1 MNELRYQVDLLTAMN
16 QKLSVQEKMYRLV
29 CDTSYN
35 AFLYYSFEKSEISL
49 LGKWDSF
56 FDFRIRDWK
65 DLGRLY
71 EMVDEPYVDT
81 LRDVIFLEK
90 KHRQEAVTECM
101 LRDKRAWLEFRA
113 RVFYDEEGVP
123 QDKIISVSDITKFK
137 QQNEELTY
145 MAYYDSLTG
154 LYNRNYFVRLLTE
167 YVRRAQEE
175 REIVSVLLIDIDDFR
190 KVNDGLGI
198 IVGDELVQQLGS
210 FLKEMSCEDIIVCHL
225 NSDIYCMAIY
235 DPTGPKS
242 VTKIHERIQERMRKP
257 FLLSG
262 GQEIGI
268 TVSVGVAEYPES
280 AATALELIG
289 CAEIVMYKSKDMGK
303 NTIQYFDTPILNEFL
318 QNVQIE
324 NQLKDAIYGNNSFEL
339 YYQPQYYSGNK
350 QLRGMEALIRWRDGS
365 GRMISP
371 AVFIPIAEQNGAI
384 VSIGRWVMEE
394 SIRQFAEWRSRWD
407 KPLVLSIN
415 VSAIQYM
422 KDGFVDE
429 LLQVL
434 STYQVPA
441 GEVELEITE
450 SVLIEDF
457 NKVTAKL
464 RVLRDYGI
472 RVSLDDFG
480 TGFSSLSYLKKLPIN
495 TLKIDKS
502 FIDTVL
508 SDAATRII
516 TESIISM
523 VHTLGLETIAEG
535 VEQEQ
540 QYKYLHAIGC
550 NIIQGYYFGRP
561 LPVQEMEMLLE
572 QMGENFG

>member
-1 MNELRYQVDLLTAMN
+1 MNELRYQVDLLTAKN

-29 CDTSYN
+29 CETSYN
-35 AFLYYSFEKSEISL
+35 AFLYYSFDKSEITL

-71 EMVDEPYVDT
+71 EMVDEPYIDQ
-81 LRDVIFLEK
+81 LREVLFLEK
-90 KHRQEAVTECM
+90 KGKQDAVIECM
-101 LRDKRAWLEFRA
+101 LRDRRAWLEFRA
-113 RVFYDEEGVP
+113 KVFYDEEGVP
-123 QDKIISVSDITKFK
+123 RDKIISVSDITKFK

-154 LYNRNYFVRLLTE
+154 LYNRNYFVRLLSE
-167 YVRRAQEE
+167 FVRRAQEE
-175 REIVSVLLIDIDDFR
+175 REIVSVMLIDIDDFR

-198 IVGDELVQQLGS
+198 IVGDELVQQVGS
-210 FLKEMSCEDIIVCHL
+210 FLKEMSSEDIIVCHL
-225 NSDIYCMAIY
+225 NSDIYCMAVY
-235 DPTGPKS
+235 DPTGRKA
-242 VTKIHERIQERMRKP
+242 VGKIHERIQERMSKP

-262 GQEIGI
+262 GQEINI
-268 TVSVGVAEYPES
+268 TVSIGVAEYPES

-324 NQLKDAIYGNNSFEL
+324 NQLKDAISSKNFEL
-339 YYQPQYYSGNK
+339 YYQPQYFAGNK

-394 SIRQFAEWRSRWD
+394 GVRQFAKWRQKQE
-407 KPLVLSIN
+407 KPMVLSIN

-434 STYQVPA
+434 STYQVQPQ
-441 GEVELEITE
+441 EVELEITE

-457 NKVTAKL
+457 EKVTAKL
-464 RVLRDYGI
+464 QILRSYGI

-480 TGFSSLSYLKKLPIN
+480 TGFSSLSYLKKLPID

-502 FIDTVL
+502 FIDTLL
-508 SDAATRII
+508 SDGATRVI

-523 VHTLGLETIAEG
+523 VRTLGLETIAEG

-550 NIIQGYYFGRP
+550 DIIQGYYFGRP
-561 LPVQEMEMLLE
+561 LPVQEMEALLE
-572 QMGENFG
+572 KLA

>member
-35 AFLYYSFEKSEISL
+35 AYLYYSFEKSEIHM

-65 DLGRLY
+65 DLGHLY
-71 EMVDEPYVDT
+71 ETVDEPYVEK
-81 LRDVIFLEK
+81 LKEVLFLERRK
-90 KHRQEAVTECM
+90 DKEAVTECM
-101 LRDKRAWLEFRA
+101 LRDKKAWLEFRA
-113 RVFYDEEGVP
+113 RVYYDEDGIP
-123 QDKIISVSDITKFK
+123 QDKIISISDITKFK
-137 QQNEELTY
+137 AQNEELTY

-154 LYNRNYFVRLLTE
+154 LYNRNYFVRLLAE
-167 YVRRAQEE
+167 YVRRAKDEQ
-175 REIVSVLLIDIDDFR
+175 EIVSVLLIDIDDFR
-190 KVNDGLGI
+190 KINDGLGI
-198 IVGDELVQQLGS
+198 IVGDELVQQVGS
-210 FLKEMSCEDIIVCHL
+210 FIKQFSMEDIIACHL
-225 NSDIYCMAIY
+225 NSDVYCMAIY
-235 DPTGPKS
+235 APTGSKS
-242 VTKIHERIQERMRKP
+242 VEQIYNRIRERLHNP
-257 FLLSG
+257 FVLSG
-262 GQEIGI
+262 GQEINI

-280 AATALELIG
+280 ASTALELIG
-289 CAEIVMYKSKDMGK
+289 CAEIVMYKSKDLGK
-303 NTIQYFDTPILNEFL
+303 DNIQYFDTPILNAFL

-324 NQLKDAIYGNNSFEL
+324 NQLKDAIYSHSFEL
-339 YYQPQYYSGNK
+339 YYQPQYFAGNQ

-371 AVFIPIAEQNGAI
+371 AVFIPIAEKNGAI
-384 VSIGRWVMEE
+384 VSIGKWVIEE
-394 SIRQFAEWRSRWD
+394 SIRQFSLWRHKRERQMI
-407 KPLVLSIN
+407 LSIN
-415 VSAIQYM
+415 VSPIQYL
-422 KDGFVDE
+422 KDGFEDE

-434 STYQVPA
+434 STYQVHPQ
-441 GEVELEITE
+441 EVELEITE
-450 SVLIEDF
+450 GVLIEDF
-457 NKVTAKL
+457 EKVTDKL

-480 TGFSSLSYLKKLPIN
+480 TGFSSLSYLKKLPID

-508 SDAATRII
+508 SDAATRVI

-523 VHTLGLETIAEG
+523 VKILGLETIAEG

-550 NIIQGYYFGRP
+550 DIIQGYYFGRA
-561 LPVQEMEMLLE
+561 LPVKEMTALL
-572 QMGENFG
+572 NK

>member
-1 MNELRYQVDLLTAMN
+1 MRYQVDLLTAMN

-35 AFLYYSFEKSEISL
+35 AFLYYSFEKNEIHL

-56 FDFRIRDWK
+56 FDFKIWDWK

-71 EMVDEPYVDT
+71 EMVDEPYVDR
-81 LRDVIFLEK
+81 LREVIFLEK
-90 KHRQEAVTECM
+90 EQRREAVTECM
-101 LRDKRAWLEFRA
+101 LRNKRVWLEFRSK
-113 RVFYDEEGVP
+113 VFYDEDGVP
-123 QDKIISVSDITKFK
+123 QDKIISISDITKFK
-137 QQNEELTY
+137 NQNEELTY

-154 LYNRNYFVRLLTE
+154 LYNRNYFVRLLAE

-175 REIVSVLLIDIDDFR
+175 QEVVSVMLIDIDDFR
-190 KVNDGLGI
+190 KVNDGMGI

-210 FLKEMSCEDIIVCHL
+210 FLKELSGEDMIVCHL
-225 NSDIYCMAIY
+225 NSDVYCIAIY
-235 DPTGPKS
+235 DPTGYKS
-242 VTKIHERIQERMRKP
+242 VSRIHERIQARMQKP
-257 FLLSG
+257 FILSG
-262 GQEIGI
+262 GQELNV
-268 TVSVGVAEYPES
+268 TVSIGVAEYPES
-280 AATALELIG
+280 ATTALELIG
-289 CAEIVMYKSKDMGK
+289 CAEIVMYKSKDLGK
-303 NTIQYFDTPILNEFL
+303 NNIQYFDTPILNAFL
-318 QNVQIE
+318 QNVQME
-324 NQLKDAIYGNNSFEL
+324 NELKDAICSHSFEM
-339 YYQPQYYSGNK
+339 YYQPQYYAGNK

-371 AVFIPIAEQNGAI
+371 AVFIPIAEKNGAI
-384 VSIGRWVMEE
+384 VSIGGWVMEE
-394 SIRQFAEWRSRWD
+394 SIRQFAAWRHKRRE
-407 KPLVLSIN
+407 PLILSIN
-415 VSAIQYM
+415 VSPIQYM

-429 LLQVL
+429 LLQML
-434 STYQVPA
+434 STYQVCPQ
-441 GEVELEITE
+441 EVELEITE

-457 NKVTAKL
+457 EEITAKL

-480 TGFSSLSYLKKLPIN
+480 TGFSSLTYLKKLPID

-508 SDAATRII
+508 SDSATRVI

-523 VHTLGLETIAEG
+523 VKTLGLETIAEG

-550 NIIQGYYFGRP
+550 DIIQGYYFGRP
-561 LPVQEMEMLLE
+561 LPVQEMEALLE
-572 QMGENFG
+572 EA

>member
-56 FDFRIRDWK
+56 FDFRIREWK

-71 EMVDEPYVDT
+71 EMVDEPYTDR

-90 KHRQEAVTECM
+90 RHQQEAVAECM
-101 LRDKRAWLEFRA
+101 LRDKRVWLEFRA

-167 YVRRAQEE
+167 FVRRAQDE

-190 KVNDGLGI
+190 KINDGLGI
-198 IVGDELVQQLGS
+198 IVGDELVQQVGS
-210 FLKEMSCEDIIVCHL
+210 FLKEMSGEDIIVCHL
-225 NSDIYCMAIY
+225 NSDIYCMAVY
-235 DPTGPKS
+235 CPTGQKAVS
-242 VTKIHERIQERMRKP
+242 RIHERIQERMCRP
-257 FLLSG
+257 FQLSG
-262 GQEIGI
+262 GQEISI
-268 TVSVGVAEYPES
+268 TVSIGVAEYPES
-280 AATALELIG
+280 AVTALELIN
-289 CAEIVMYKSKDMGK
+289 CAEIVMYKSKNMGK
-303 NTIQYFDTPILNEFL
+303 NTIQYFDSPTLNEFL

-324 NQLKDAIYGNNSFEL
+324 NQLKDAVYSNSFEM

-350 QLRGMEALIRWRDGS
+350 RLRGMEALIRWRDGS
-365 GRMISP
+365 GRMVSP

-394 SIRQFAEWRSRWD
+394 SVRQFAEWRGRWE

-434 STYQVPA
+434 STYHVPPQ
-441 GEVELEITE
+441 EVELEITE

-457 NKVTAKL
+457 DKVTAKL

-508 SDAATRII
+508 SDAATRVI

-550 NIIQGYYFGRP
+550 DVIQGYYFGRP
-561 LPVQEMEMLLE
+561 LPVQEMEALLAE
-572 QMGENFG
+572 IGDNFG

>member
-16 QKLSVQEKMYRLV
+16 QKLSIQEKMYRLV

-35 AFLYYSFEKSEISL
+35 AFLYYSFEKNEISL

-71 EMVDEPYVDT
+71 EMVDEPYVDP

-90 KHRQEAVTECM
+90 RHQQEAMTECM

-113 RVFYDEEGVP
+113 RVFYDEDGVP

-137 QQNEELTY
+137 MQNEELTY

-167 YVRRAQEE
+167 FVRRAQEE
-175 REIVSVLLIDIDDFR
+175 GEIVSVLLIDIDDFR

-225 NSDIYCMAIY
+225 NSDIYCMAVY
-235 DPTGPKS
+235 GPTGAKS
-242 VTKIHERIQERMRKP
+242 VPQLHGRIQERMRRP

-262 GQEIGI
+262 GQEISI
-268 TVSVGVAEYPES
+268 TVSIGVAEYPES
-280 AATALELIG
+280 ATTALELIG

-324 NQLKDAIYGNNSFEL
+324 NQLKDAISGNGFEL

-384 VSIGRWVMEE
+384 VPIGRWVVEE
-394 SIRQFAEWRSRWD
+394 SIRQFAQWRSRWE

-434 STYQVPA
+434 STYQVPPE
-441 GEVELEITE
+441 EVELEITE

-457 NKVTAKL
+457 EKVTAKL

-502 FIDTVL
+502 FVDTVL

-550 NIIQGYYFGRP
+550 DIIQGYYFGRP
-561 LPVQEMEMLLE
+561 LPVQEMEALLE

>member
-1 MNELRYQVDLLTAMN
+1 MRYQVDLLTAMN

-35 AFLYYSFEKSEISL
+35 AFLYYSFEKNEIHL

-56 FDFRIRDWK
+56 FDFKIWDWK

-71 EMVDEPYVDT
+71 EMVDEPYVDR
-81 LRDVIFLEK
+81 LREVIFLEK
-90 KHRQEAVTECM
+90 EQRREAVTECM
-101 LRDKRAWLEFRA
+101 LRNKRVWLEFRSK
-113 RVFYDEEGVP
+113 VFYDEDGVP
-123 QDKIISVSDITKFK
+123 QDKIISISDITKFK
-137 QQNEELTY
+137 NQNEELTY

-154 LYNRNYFVRLLTE
+154 LYNRNYFVRLLAE

-175 REIVSVLLIDIDDFR
+175 QEVVSVMLIDIDDFR
-190 KVNDGLGI
+190 KVNDGMGI

-210 FLKEMSCEDIIVCHL
+210 FLKELSGEDIIVCHL
-225 NSDIYCMAIY
+225 NSDVYCIAIY
-235 DPTGPKS
+235 DPTGYKS
-242 VTKIHERIQERMRKP
+242 VSRIHERIQARMQKP
-257 FLLSG
+257 VILGG
-262 GQEIGI
+262 GQELNV
-268 TVSVGVAEYPES
+268 TVSIGVAEYPES
-280 AATALELIG
+280 ATTALELIG
-289 CAEIVMYKSKDMGK
+289 CAEIVMYKSKDLGK
-303 NTIQYFDTPILNEFL
+303 NNIQYFDTPILNAFL
-318 QNVQIE
+318 QNVQME
-324 NQLKDAIYGNNSFEL
+324 NELKDAICSHSFEM
-339 YYQPQYYSGNK
+339 YYQPQYYAGNK

-371 AVFIPIAEQNGAI
+371 AVFIPIAEKNGAI
-384 VSIGRWVMEE
+384 VSIGGWVMEE
-394 SIRQFAEWRSRWD
+394 SIRQFAAWRHKRRE
-407 KPLVLSIN
+407 PLILSIN
-415 VSAIQYM
+415 VSPIQYM

-429 LLQVL
+429 LLQML
-434 STYQVPA
+434 STYQVCPQ
-441 GEVELEITE
+441 EVELEITE

-457 NKVTAKL
+457 EEITAKL

-480 TGFSSLSYLKKLPIN
+480 TGFSSLTYLKKLPID

-508 SDAATRII
+508 SDSATRVI

-523 VHTLGLETIAEG
+523 VKTLGLETIAEG

-550 NIIQGYYFGRP
+550 DIIQGYYFGRP
-561 LPVQEMEMLLE
+561 LPVQEMEALLE
-572 QMGENFG
+572 EA

>member
-35 AFLYYSFEKSEISL
+35 AFRYYSFENSEISL

-71 EMVDEPYVDT
+71 EMVDEPYVEP
-81 LRDVIFLEK
+81 LREVIFLEK
-90 KHRQEAVTECM
+90 RHQQEAVTECM
-101 LRDKRAWLEFRA
+101 LRDRRAWLEFRA
-113 RVFYDEEGVP
+113 KVFYDEDGVP

-137 QQNEELTY
+137 LQNEELTY

-167 YVRRAQEE
+167 YVRRAQDEG
-175 REIVSVLLIDIDDFR
+175 EIVSVLLIDIDDFR
-190 KVNDGLGI
+190 KINDGLGI

-235 DPTGPKS
+235 NPTGMKS
-242 VTKIHERIQERMRKP
+242 VTQIHERIQERMCKP

-262 GQEIGI
+262 GQEISI

-303 NTIQYFDTPILNEFL
+303 NTIQYFDKPILNEFL

-324 NQLKDAIYGNNSFEL
+324 NQLKDAICGNRFEL

-384 VSIGRWVMEE
+384 VPIGRWVMEE
-394 SIRQFAEWRSRWD
+394 SVRQFAKWRSKWE
-407 KPLVLSIN
+407 KTMVLSIN

-429 LLQVL
+429 LMQVL
-434 STYQVPA
+434 STYQVPPQ
-441 GEVELEITE
+441 EVELEITE

-457 NKVTAKL
+457 DKVTAKL

-508 SDAATRII
+508 SDAATRVI

-523 VHTLGLETIAEG
+523 GHTLGLETIAEG

-540 QYKYLHAIGC
+540 QYKYLHAVGC

-561 LPVQEMEMLLE
+561 LPVQEMETLLE
-572 QMGENFG
+572 QMGDNFG

>member
-16 QKLSVQEKMYRLV
+16 QKLSVQEKMYHLV

-71 EMVDEPYVDT
+71 EMVDEPYVEP
-81 LRDVIFLEK
+81 LREVIFLEK
-90 KHRQEAVTECM
+90 RHQQEAVTECM

-113 RVFYDEEGVP
+113 KVFYDEDGVP

-137 QQNEELTY
+137 MQNEELTY

-235 DPTGPKS
+235 DPTGLKS
-242 VTKIHERIQERMRKP
+242 VTQIHERIQERTHKP

-262 GQEIGI
+262 GQEISI

-324 NQLKDAIYGNNSFEL
+324 NQLKDAIYGNSFEL
-339 YYQPQYYSGNK
+339 YYQPQYFSGNK

-394 SIRQFAEWRSRWD
+394 GIRQFAKWRCKWE

-434 STYQVPA
+434 STYQVPPQ
-441 GEVELEITE
+441 EVELEITE

-457 NKVTAKL
+457 DKVTAKL

-561 LPVQEMEMLLE
+561 LPVQEMETLLE
-572 QMGENFG
+572 QMGDHFG

>member
-1 MNELRYQVDLLTAMN
+1 MRYQVDLLTAMN

-35 AFLYYSFEKSEISL
+35 AFLYYSFEKNEIHL

-56 FDFRIRDWK
+56 FDFKIWDWK

-71 EMVDEPYVDT
+71 EMVDEPYVDR
-81 LRDVIFLEK
+81 LREVIFLEK
-90 KHRQEAVTECM
+90 EQRREAVTECM
-101 LRDKRAWLEFRA
+101 LRNKRVWLEFRSK
-113 RVFYDEEGVP
+113 VFYDEDGVP
-123 QDKIISVSDITKFK
+123 QDKIISISDITKFK
-137 QQNEELTY
+137 NQNEELTY

-154 LYNRNYFVRLLTE
+154 LYNRNYFVRLLAE

-175 REIVSVLLIDIDDFR
+175 QEVVSVMLIDIDDFR
-190 KVNDGLGI
+190 KVNDGMGI

-210 FLKEMSCEDIIVCHL
+210 FLKELSGEDIIVCHL
-225 NSDIYCMAIY
+225 NSDVYCIAIY
-235 DPTGPKS
+235 DPTGYKS
-242 VTKIHERIQERMRKP
+242 VSRIHERIQARMQKP
-257 FLLSG
+257 FILSG
-262 GQEIGI
+262 GQELNV
-268 TVSVGVAEYPES
+268 TVSIGVAEYPES
-280 AATALELIG
+280 ATTALELIG
-289 CAEIVMYKSKDMGK
+289 CAEIVMYKSKDLGK
-303 NTIQYFDTPILNEFL
+303 NNIQYFDTPILNAFL
-318 QNVQIE
+318 QNVQME
-324 NQLKDAIYGNNSFEL
+324 NELKDAICSHSFEM
-339 YYQPQYYSGNK
+339 YYQPQYYAGNK

-371 AVFIPIAEQNGAI
+371 AVFIPIAEKNGAI
-384 VSIGRWVMEE
+384 VSIGGWVMEE
-394 SIRQFAEWRSRWD
+394 SIRQFAAWRHKRRE
-407 KPLVLSIN
+407 PLILSIN
-415 VSAIQYM
+415 VSPIQYM

-429 LLQVL
+429 LLQML
-434 STYQVPA
+434 STYQVCPQ
-441 GEVELEITE
+441 EVELEITE

-457 NKVTAKL
+457 EEITAKL

-480 TGFSSLSYLKKLPIN
+480 TGFSSLTYLKKLPID

-508 SDAATRII
+508 SDSATRVI

-523 VHTLGLETIAEG
+523 VKTLGLETIAEG

-550 NIIQGYYFGRP
+550 DIIQGYYFGRP
-561 LPVQEMEMLLE
+561 LPVQEMEALLE
-572 QMGENFG
+572 EA

>member
-1 MNELRYQVDLLTAMN
+1 
-16 QKLSVQEKMYRLV
+16 
-29 CDTSYN
+29 
-35 AFLYYSFEKSEISL
+35 
-49 LGKWDSF
+49 
-56 FDFRIRDWK
+56 
-65 DLGRLY
+65 
-71 EMVDEPYVDT
+71 
-81 LRDVIFLEK
+81 
-90 KHRQEAVTECM
+90 
-101 LRDKRAWLEFRA
+101 
-113 RVFYDEEGVP
+113 
-123 QDKIISVSDITKFK
+123 
-137 QQNEELTY
+137 

-167 YVRRAQEE
+167 YVRRAQDEG
-175 REIVSVLLIDIDDFR
+175 EIVSVLLIDIDDFR
-190 KVNDGLGI
+190 KINDGLGI

-235 DPTGPKS
+235 DPTGLKS
-242 VTKIHERIQERMRKP
+242 VAQIHERIQERMRRP

-262 GQEIGI
+262 GQEISI

-324 NQLKDAIYGNNSFEL
+324 NQLKDAVHDNGFEL

-384 VSIGRWVMEE
+384 VPIGRWVMEE
-394 SIRQFAEWRSRWD
+394 SVRQFAKWRSKWE
-407 KPLVLSIN
+407 KTMVLSIN

-429 LLQVL
+429 LMQVL
-434 STYQVPA
+434 STYQVPPQ
-441 GEVELEITE
+441 EVELEITE

-457 NKVTAKL
+457 DKVTAKL

-508 SDAATRII
+508 SDAATRVI

-540 QYKYLHAIGC
+540 QYKYLHAVGC

-561 LPVQEMEMLLE
+561 LPVQEMETLLE
-572 QMGENFG
+572 QMGDNFG

>member
-16 QKLSVQEKMYRLV
+16 QKLSVQEKMYHLV

-71 EMVDEPYVDT
+71 EMVDEPYVEP
-81 LRDVIFLEK
+81 LREVIFLEK
-90 KHRQEAVTECM
+90 RHQQEAVTECM

-113 RVFYDEEGVP
+113 KVFYDEDGVP

-137 QQNEELTY
+137 MQNEELTY

-154 LYNRNYFVRLLTE
+154 WYNRNYFVRLLTE
-167 YVRRAQEE
+167 YVRRAQDE

-235 DPTGPKS
+235 DPTGLKS
-242 VTKIHERIQERMRKP
+242 VTQIHERIQERTRKP

-262 GQEIGI
+262 GQEISI

-280 AATALELIG
+280 AVTALELIG

-324 NQLKDAIYGNNSFEL
+324 NQLKDAIYGNSFEL
-339 YYQPQYYSGNK
+339 YYQPQYFSGNK

-394 SIRQFAEWRSRWD
+394 GIRQFAKWRCKWE

-434 STYQVPA
+434 STYQVPPQ
-441 GEVELEITE
+441 EVELEITE

-457 NKVTAKL
+457 DKVTAKL

-561 LPVQEMEMLLE
+561 LPVQEMETLLE
-572 QMGENFG
+572 QMGDNFG

>member
-16 QKLSVQEKMYRLV
+16 QKLSVQEKMYHLV

-71 EMVDEPYVDT
+71 EMVDEPYVEP
-81 LRDVIFLEK
+81 LREVIFLEK
-90 KHRQEAVTECM
+90 KHQQEAVTECM

-113 RVFYDEEGVP
+113 KVFYDEDGVP

-137 QQNEELTY
+137 MQNEELTY

-235 DPTGPKS
+235 DPTGLKS
-242 VTKIHERIQERMRKP
+242 VTQIHERIQERTRKP

-262 GQEIGI
+262 GQEISI

-324 NQLKDAIYGNNSFEL
+324 NQLKDAIYGNSFEL
-339 YYQPQYYSGNK
+339 YYQPQYFSGNK

-394 SIRQFAEWRSRWD
+394 GIRQFAKWRCKWE

-434 STYQVPA
+434 STYQVPPQ
-441 GEVELEITE
+441 EVELEITE

-457 NKVTAKL
+457 DKVTAKL

-561 LPVQEMEMLLE
+561 LPVQEMETLLE
-572 QMGENFG
+572 QMGDHFG

>member
-16 QKLSVQEKMYRLV
+16 QKLSVQEKMYHLV

-71 EMVDEPYVDT
+71 EMVDEPYVEP
-81 LRDVIFLEK
+81 LREVIFLEK
-90 KHRQEAVTECM
+90 RHQQEAVTECM

-113 RVFYDEEGVP
+113 KVFYDEDGVP

-137 QQNEELTY
+137 MQNEELTY

-167 YVRRAQEE
+167 YVRRAQDE

-235 DPTGPKS
+235 DPTGLKS
-242 VTKIHERIQERMRKP
+242 VTQIHERIQERMRKP

-262 GQEIGI
+262 GQEISI

-324 NQLKDAIYGNNSFEL
+324 NQLKDAIYGNSFEL
-339 YYQPQYYSGNK
+339 YYQPQYFSGNK

-394 SIRQFAEWRSRWD
+394 GIRQFAKWRCKWE

-434 STYQVPA
+434 STYQVPPQ
-441 GEVELEITE
+441 EVELEITE

-457 NKVTAKL
+457 DKVTAKL

-561 LPVQEMEMLLE
+561 LPVQEMETLLE
-572 QMGENFG
+572 QMGDNFG